1 MHEVI
6 ASGSTGNAVL
16 YNRSILVDCGVSFA
30 KIKPYL
36 KDIKIVLLT
45 HGHGDHLNVPTLKK
59 MQLEKPGIRVACSPF
74 WVDYLSDVR
83 NIDIIEPGQFYD
95 YGPFKIASFRL
106 YHDVPNIGWRIFIKQ
121 ADGGYYKIFHATDSE
136 SVQGITAKGYNLYAI
151 EHNYNEET
159 IIDKINE
166 DRKAGRYSYAE
177 GAMNSHLSE
186 QQAQDF
192 IFKNKIGDCEIVRLH
207 ESKNNL

>member
-1 MHEVI
+1 MYEVI

-16 YNRSILVDCGVSFA
+16 YNQSILVDCGIPFA
-30 KIKPYL
+30 KIRPYL
-36 KDIKIVLLT
+36 KDINIVLYS
-45 HGHGDHLNVPTLKK
+45 HVHRDHLNLNTLRKI
-59 MQLEKPGIRVACSPF
+59 QLEKPGIRVACGEFLVEHLPGI
-74 WVDYLSDVR
+74 R
-83 NIDIIEPGQFYD
+83 NIDVIEPGQFYD
-95 YGPFKIASFRL
+95 YGPFKIASFNL

-121 ADGGYYKIFHATDSE
+121 PDGNYYKIFMATDTSTL
-136 SVQGITAKGYNLYAI
+136 QGITAKGYDLYAI

-192 IFKNKIGDCEIVRLH
+192 IFKNKVGNCEIVRLH